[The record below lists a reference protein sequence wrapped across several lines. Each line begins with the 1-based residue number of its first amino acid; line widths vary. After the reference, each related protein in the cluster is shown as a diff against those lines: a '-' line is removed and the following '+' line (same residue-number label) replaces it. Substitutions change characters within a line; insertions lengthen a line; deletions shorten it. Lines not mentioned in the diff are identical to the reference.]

1 MDLHHLLLQ
10 GKLLARPEWCPEGES
25 DPHAFRPLD
34 FKSRSS
40 AIPTPGLWF
49 ANQKPNTLT
58 FASALSYRFLPALD
72 GAPRGS
78 RTPTP
83 FGPWILSPGRLPFRH
98 RGLDIA
104 HYGWCPGRES
114 HPHAFRPVDFESRSS
129 AIPTPGLRFANQD
142 DFAFHSIA
150 RAFHIVPTLYTTE

>member
-1 MDLHHLLLQ
+1 ML
-10 GKLLARPEWCPEGES
+10 GVP
-25 DPHAFRPLD
+25 DPHPLQQPRRLRD
-34 FKSRSS
+34 
-40 AIPTPGLWF
+40 
-49 ANQKPNTLT
+49 
-58 FASALSYRFLPALD
+58 LPALSRLRRPEETHTYALRASFFVLCLFPAFHQH
-72 GAPRGS
+72 GAPRGI

-114 HPHAFRPVDFESRSS
+114 NPHAFRPVDFESRSS

-142 DFAFHSIA
+142 DFAFHAIT
-150 RAFHIVPTLYTTE
+150 RAFHIVPTRYTTE